1 MNESTNNIFKAL
13 AKAQSEF
20 GPVIKNRKANYG
32 LYADLGAILDVV
44 RPALNRNGVFLSQK
58 VTSQEDGVVVETIL
72 GHESGETLSS
82 GPLFMPVGDVRGSK
96 AQAFGS
102 ARTYAC
108 RYSLSAFLGIAA
120 DDDDDGQ
127 SAGMSAPQ
135 PQAKPSAQTVSPDL
149 LQAAEDAVK
158 EGAESYK
165 AFFER
170 LGNESCKALVKSG
183 YHARFKNQL
192 GL

>member
-1 MNESTNNIFKAL
+1 MNETTNIYKAL
-13 AKAQSEF
+13 AKAQAEF
-20 GPVIKNRKANYG
+20 GPVVKNRNANYG
-32 LYADLGAILDVV
+32 RYADLGAILDVV
-44 RPALNRNGVFLSQK
+44 RPALNRNGIFLSQK
-58 VTSQEDGVVVETIL
+58 VTSQEGGVVVETIL

-127 SAGMSAPQ
+127 GAGMSAPQ
-135 PQAKPSAQTVSPDL
+135 PQKPQAPGISPDL
-149 LQAAEDAVK
+149 LQGAEDAVK
-158 EGAESYK
+158 EGLAAYQS
-165 AFFER
+165 FFASISKEAR
-170 LGNESCKALVKSG
+170 DALIKSG

-192 GL
+192 GV